1 MIRVGIVDD
10 EKTVLEFLAQKVTEI
25 SSELN
30 VEIKI
35 ETFLNGKE
43 LLNRNK
49 ENEFPIIMLD
59 LEMPDMDGL
68 SVARELREEYPDFV
82 LLFITNR
89 SDLVFQSFEYDVT
102 GFIRKSHIDNELKET
117 LDRAYQKVLRKMT
130 SYVLK
135 TEKGER
141 IFPSSSICYFLSKG
155 HQIFLF
161 DDLNQPIRIFST
173 LEKLEDILS
182 PTSFIR
188 CHSGIIVNCKFI
200 FSINK
205 SDIELI
211 NGEILPL
218 SRYRTK
224 EVKQIFQKYLRSM

>member
-10 EKTVLEFLAQKVTEI
+10 EQIVLEFLTAKVTEI
-25 SSELN
+25 SNELHVN
-30 VEIKI
+30 IKI
-35 ETFLNGKE
+35 ETFLNGTD
-43 LLNRNK
+43 LLIRNK
-49 ENEFPIIMLD
+49 ENEFHVIMLD

-68 SVARELREEYPDFV
+68 SISRELRKEYSDFV

-102 GFIRKSHIDNELKET
+102 GFIRKSHIDDELKET

-130 SYVLK
+130 NYVLK
-135 TEKGER
+135 TEDGER
-141 IFPSSSICYFLSKG
+141 VFPSASICYFLSKG

-161 DDLNQPIRIFST
+161 DDSQKPIRILST

-188 CHSGIIVNCKFI
+188 CHSGIIINCRFI

-205 SDIELI
+205 SNIELT
-211 NGEILPL
+211 NGEKLPL

-224 EVKQIFQKYLRSM
+224 DVKKTFQKYLRSM